1 MSTQD
6 LEASMRKSVE
16 ATQRN
21 FNTIRTGRANSSL
34 LDRISVEYYGA
45 DTPLKSLAT
54 LSTPDSQT
62 IQIQPF
68 DISAL
73 ASIEKAIA
81 MSELGFTPNNDGKII
96 RINVPPLTEERR
108 KEFCK
113 LASKY
118 AEEGK
123 VALRNLRRDAID
135 KIKKQEKEGEFSE
148 DQSRDEQDGVQKT
161 LDKFIAELEQH
172 LASKY
177 AEEGKVALRNL
188 RRDAIDKIKK
198 QEKEGE
204 FSEDQSRDEQDG
216 IQKTLDKFI
225 AELEQH
231 LATKEADILKV

>member
-1 MSTQD
+1 MSTKD
-6 LEASMRKSVE
+6 LEASMRKSLE

-68 DISAL
+68 DISGL
-73 ASIEKAIA
+73 AAIEKAIA
-81 MSELGFTPNNDGKII
+81 I

-113 LASKY
+113 MASKY

-135 KIKKQEKEGEFSE
+135 KVKKQEKDGDFSE
-148 DQSRDEQDGVQKT
+148 DQSRDEQDSVQKV
-161 LDKFIAELEQH
+161 LDKFIVELEKQ
-172 LASKY
+172 LA
-177 AEEGKVALRNL
+177 
-188 RRDAIDKIKK
+188 D
-198 QEKEGE
+198 
-204 FSEDQSRDEQDG
+204 
-216 IQKTLDKFI
+216 
-225 AELEQH
+225 
-231 LATKEADILKV
+231 KEAAILKV

>member
-1 MSTQD
+1 MSTKD
-6 LEASMRKSVE
+6 LEASMRKSLE

-45 DTPLKSLAT
+45 ETPLKSLAT

-81 MSELGFTPNNDGKII
+81 MSELGFTPNNDGKVI

-113 LASKY
+113 LASRY

-135 KIKKQEKEGEFSE
+135 KVKKQEKDGDFSE
-148 DQSRDEQDGVQKT
+148 DQSRDEQDSIQKV
-161 LDKFIAELEQH
+161 LDKNI
-172 LASKY
+172 
-177 AEEGKVALRNL
+177 VAL
-188 RRDAIDKIKK
+188 
-198 QEKEGE
+198 E
-204 FSEDQSRDEQDG
+204 EQ
-216 IQKTLDKFI
+216 
-225 AELEQH
+225 
-231 LATKEADILKV
+231 LAAKEAAILKV

>member
-1 MSTQD
+1 LNLATSEKPLLVNRLDPVSAIPPELTTPSPEITMSTKD

-34 LDRISVEYYGA
+34 LDRINVEYYGA
-45 DTPLKSLAT
+45 ETPLKSLAT

-135 KIKKQEKEGEFSE
+135 KIKKQEKEGDFSE
-148 DQSRDEQDGVQKT
+148 DQSRDEQDAVQKI
-161 LDKFIAELEQH
+161 LDKFIAELEKH
-172 LASKY
+172 LA
-177 AEEGKVALRNL
+177 N
-188 RRDAIDKIKK
+188 
-198 QEKEGE
+198 
-204 FSEDQSRDEQDG
+204 
-216 IQKTLDKFI
+216 
-225 AELEQH
+225 
-231 LATKEADILKV
+231 KEADILKV